1 VVSRRAAQ
9 ETGSMRRFRLGVAM
23 AILLLLCGTALAAG
37 PDAARPYVYQ
47 HRAVS
52 TPVAA
57 AQAAFDRG
65 LTLVYAYQPEEAEQ
79 AFRQAARLDPDCAMA
94 FWGVALALGANINV
108 PPTAPHTATAARA
121 IRHARRLVAGRGTA
135 VERDFIEALAARYSS
150 DEAPDFD
157 ALALA
162 YRDRMRSLVARY
174 PHDADAAALFAE
186 AIMDV
191 RPWRLWTPDGEP
203 APGTTEL
210 VSVIE
215 AGLREHPRHL
225 GLLHFYI
232 HAVEA
237 SRDPGRALEGA
248 RRLAALPMEPAAAH
262 LIHMPAHTF
271 LRVGDWQA
279 AVAANE
285 HAVHHAIG
293 FRRSKDPEV
302 EGACSHCLHFLS
314 YAYAMQGNFAGAKL
328 AAERAAPLDGDAN
341 ELIATLARFGE
352 WQALLDLPAP
362 QAKAPAEGGDPH
374 LAQVY
379 WHYGRGLAELASARP
394 ARAQQELDELRR
406 ERAALPPPPVFGEQP
421 DVEHVVDQLEAS
433 EQATQ
438 AAIAERLLAA
448 RIALAAGQGEEGLRG
463 LREAVALQDR
473 AEYSEP
479 PPWNTPLRE
488 ALAWALFRNGQP
500 AAAEATLRDCLARVP
515 HDPRALAAL
524 VEVLRSTG
532 RGAEAAVLEPEAKAA
547 AAHADR
553 PLRWDP
559 L

>member
-1 VVSRRAAQ
+1 MQRIWR
-9 ETGSMRRFRLGVAM
+9 GVAA
-23 AILLLLCGTALAAG
+23 AIVALLAG
-37 PDAARPYVYQ
+37 PAVASERSAARPYVYE
-47 HRAVS
+47 HRGIS

-108 PPTAPHTATAARA
+108 PPTAPHAATAARA
-121 IRHARRLVAGRGTA
+121 IRHARRLVAARGTA
-135 VERDFIEALAARYSS
+135 VERDFIEALAARYST

-162 YRDRMRSLVARY
+162 YRDRMRALVARY

-203 APGTTEL
+203 APGTAEL
-210 VSVIE
+210 VAVIE

-237 SRDPGRALEGA
+237 SREPGRALDGA
-248 RRLAALPMEPAAAH
+248 RRLAALPMEPAASH

-293 FRRSKDPEV
+293 FRRSKDPEI

-314 YAYAMQGNFAGAKL
+314 YAYSMQGNFAGARL
-328 AAERAAPLDGDAN
+328 AAERAARLDGDAN
-341 ELIATLARFGE
+341 EVIATLARFGE
-352 WQALLDLPAP
+352 WQAILDLPAP
-362 QAKAPAEGGDPH
+362 SAQTTAEGSDLH
-374 LAQVY
+374 LARVF
-379 WHYGRGLAELASARP
+379 WHYGRGLAQLGSGRP
-394 ARAQQELDELRR
+394 ALARQELDQLRT
-406 ERAALPPPPVFGEQP
+406 ERAALPPPPVFGERP
-421 DVEHVVDQLEAS
+421 DVEHAVDKLEAS

-438 AAIAERLLAA
+438 AAIAERVLAA
-448 RIALAAGQGEEGLRG
+448 RVALAAGQSDEGVRL
-463 LREAVALQDR
+463 LREAVELQDR
-473 AEYSEP
+473 AEYAEP

-488 ALAWALFRNGQP
+488 TLAQALFRTGQG
-500 AAAEATLRDCLARVP
+500 AAAEAVLRECLLRVP
-515 HDPRALAAL
+515 HDPRALAGL
-524 VEVLRSTG
+524 VEVLRASG
-532 RGAEAAVLEPEAKAA
+532 RGAEAAALEPEAKAA